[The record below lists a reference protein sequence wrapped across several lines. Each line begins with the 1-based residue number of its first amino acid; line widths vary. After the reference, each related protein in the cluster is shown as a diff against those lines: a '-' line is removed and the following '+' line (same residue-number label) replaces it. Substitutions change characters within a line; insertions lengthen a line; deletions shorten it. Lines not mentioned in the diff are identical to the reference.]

1 MAEKLTPEK
10 IEEIAKNYEKITE
23 GKLPIIK
30 GEKEEIKIDPKL
42 LQEKKKILRMIPP
55 SDPRLLMQIAPF
67 VDDTLKEAG
76 FKDRVELSKTM
87 YDTMVKY
94 GGIGLSANQVGK
106 PYRLFV
112 MGDNLQ
118 INKGQKWVCINPE
131 ITGISKETIRYKEG
145 CLTFPFLFLDIERP
159 QKVKVK
165 YQNEQ
170 LETVEEEF
178 DGIVSRCY
186 QHELDHMHGRV
197 FTELVSKLKLN
208 MALKKRDKEI
218 KRVTRLYEKKNT

>member
-1 MAEKLTPEK
+1 MKYTLLPPNDPRVLSSIADFDIEIFKDNEK
-10 IEEIAKNYEKITE
+10 IE
-23 GKLPIIK
+23 
-30 GEKEEIKIDPKL
+30 
-42 LQEKKKILRMIPP
+42 
-55 SDPRLLMQIAPF
+55 
-67 VDDTLKEAG
+67 LKE
-76 FKDRVELSKTM
+76 FIDSMFETM
-87 YDTMVKY
+87 KNY

-106 PYRLFV
+106 PYRMFV
-112 MGDNLQ
+112 MGDHPN
-118 INKGQKWVCINPE
+118 IKEGKKWVCINPK
-131 ITGISKETIRYKEG
+131 ITNVTKDLIRYKEG

-159 QKVKVK
+159 QKIKVK
-165 YQNEQ
+165 YLNEQ

>member
-1 MAEKLTPEK
+1 MIYKLLPPTDERVLSSIVPFDIKEFKKQEK
-10 IEEIAKNYEKITE
+10 ISVTEFCNNMFETMKN
-23 GKLPIIK
+23 
-30 GEKEEIKIDPKL
+30 
-42 LQEKKKILRMIPP
+42 
-55 SDPRLLMQIAPF
+55 
-67 VDDTLKEAG
+67 
-76 FKDRVELSKTM
+76 
-87 YDTMVKY
+87 Y

-106 PYRLFV
+106 PYRMFV

-131 ITGISKETIRYKEG
+131 ITDMSKETIRYKEG

-159 QKVKVK
+159 QKIKVK

-186 QHELDHMHGRV
+186 QHELDHMYGRT
-197 FTELVSKLKLN
+197 FTELVSKLKLE

>member
-1 MAEKLTPEK
+1 M
-10 IEEIAKNYEKITE
+10 IY
-23 GKLPIIK
+23 
-30 GEKEEIKIDPKL
+30 KL
-42 LQEKKKILRMIPP
+42 LPP
-55 SDPRLLMQIAPF
+55 SDERVLSSIVPF
-67 VDDTLKEAG
+67 DKEV
-76 FKDRVELSKTM
+76 FKKQEKISITEFCNNMFETM
-87 YDTMVKY
+87 KNY

-106 PYRLFV
+106 PYRMFV
-112 MGDNLQ
+112 MGDNLN

-131 ITGISKETIRYKEG
+131 ITDMSKETIRYKEG

-165 YQNEQ
+165 YLNEQ

-186 QHELDHMHGRV
+186 QHELDHMQGRV
-197 FTELVSKLKLN
+197 FTELVSKLKLD

-218 KRVTRLYEKKNT
+218 KRVTRLYDKKNT

>member
-1 MAEKLTPEK
+1 MNYKLLPPTDERVLSSIVPFDIEEFKKQEK
-10 IEEIAKNYEKITE
+10 ISVREFCNNMFETMKN
-23 GKLPIIK
+23 
-30 GEKEEIKIDPKL
+30 
-42 LQEKKKILRMIPP
+42 
-55 SDPRLLMQIAPF
+55 
-67 VDDTLKEAG
+67 
-76 FKDRVELSKTM
+76 
-87 YDTMVKY
+87 Y

-112 MGDNLQ
+112 MGDNPQ
-118 INKGQKWVCINPE
+118 INNRQKWVCINPE
-131 ITGISKETIRYKEG
+131 ITDMSKETIRYKEG

-159 QKVKVK
+159 QKIKVK

-197 FTELVSKLKLN
+197 FTELVSILKLN